1 MREDAS
7 CVQKISSEIGR
18 LGKILQ
24 IGTLKRFIPHF
35 IVLSVWV
42 SVLVYASFT
51 ATVKSPVNV
60 APTFHI
66 TSAKTQCDPSI
77 VCSVLDV
84 FQPSCTINSATS
96 VSCGSTTIQAG
107 ESYDITVD
115 VAGGVPAST
124 HSWIASSASSIVTPA
139 PTGSYTLSGS
149 GTGTFTVKVTSSIS
163 LSGTDTVTVT
173 VS

>member
-1 MREDAS
+1 MHEDAP
-7 CVQKISSEIGR
+7 CVQNISNETGR
-18 LGKILQ
+18 PGKILQ
-24 IGTLKRFIPHF
+24 VGTLKRFIPHF

-42 SVLVYASFT
+42 SVLVYASLT

-84 FQPSCTINSATS
+84 FQPSCTLNSATS

-115 VAGGVPAST
+115 VEGGVPASV
-124 HSWIASSASSIVTPA
+124 HSWTASSPSGVVIPT
-139 PTGSYTLSGS
+139 PTGSYTLSSG
-149 GTGTFTVKVTSSIS
+149 GTGTFTVEVTGSIS